1 MKSFEL
7 VLRANN
13 TAVQVLCK
21 SGIKV
26 DRNDVGGVNYG
37 NSTGIR
43 VPHLRIK
50 VLLSASTKLNTW
62 LEAAD
67 IVTDL
72 YVDVYAA
79 PKGYREHMKR
89 QRAFVSEQDKLT
101 DRAARLLGQIE
112 RSESGA
118 IFLGLSDHQK

>member
-1 MKSFEL
+1 M
-7 VLRANN
+7 
-13 TAVQVLCK
+13 
-21 SGIKV
+21 
-26 DRNDVGGVNYG
+26 DRNDIGGVNYS

-43 VPHLRIK
+43 VPHLGIK

-72 YVDVYAA
+72 YIDIYAA
-79 PKGYREHMKR
+79 PKGYREHIER

-101 DRAARLLGQIE
+101 DRVARLLGQIE
-112 RSESGA
+112 RSEPGV
-118 IFLGLSDHQK
+118 IFLSLSDQ